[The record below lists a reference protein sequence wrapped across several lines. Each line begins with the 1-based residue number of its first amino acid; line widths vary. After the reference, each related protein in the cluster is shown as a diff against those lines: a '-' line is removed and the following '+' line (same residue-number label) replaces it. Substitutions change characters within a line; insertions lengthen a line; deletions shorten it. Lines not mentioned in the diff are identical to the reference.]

1 MRYLFRLCS
10 ALSVLLTVLPAHAGS
25 NTLEMTVS
33 TTITPST
40 CQATLHDN
48 SGKANGIVDVGDVYI
63 SQIVNKT
70 NSQAF
75 SLVFSDCVGLA
86 KKQATVT
93 LTAKTGCD
101 GASGGGNGFRNAL
114 NGSDDAANVS
124 AEVWTTSTPA
134 SSGSKQLSSPARHS
148 NWSIW
153 RKPVMKPPWS
163 CRLAPVSCSPPAAPS
178 RIYTPAHFLPRA
190 CSPSPMSKTR

>member
-1 MRYLFRLCS
+1 MMRYLFRLCS

-134 SSGSKQLSSPARHS
+134 SSGSKQLSCASPAQQLVDLAQAS
-148 NWSIW
+148 DETTV
-153 RKPVMKPPWS
+153 VMPLS
-163 CRLAPVSCSPPAAPS
+163 T
-178 RIYTPAHFLPRA
+178 RIVLSSGSTVADLHTGSFSTQGLFTITYE
-190 CSPSPMSKTR
+190 

>member
-1 MRYLFRLCS
+1 MMRYLFRLCS

-134 SSGSKQLSSPARHS
+134 SSGSKQLSCASPAQQLVDLAQAS
-148 NWSIW
+148 DETTV
-153 RKPVMKPPWS
+153 VMPLS
-163 CRLAPVSCSPPAAPS
+163 A
-178 RIYTPAHFLPRA
+178 RIVLSSGSTIADLHTGSFSTQGLFTITYE
-190 CSPSPMSKTR
+190 

>member
-134 SSGSKQLSSPARHS
+134 SSGSKQLSCASPALQLIDLAQAS
-148 NWSIW
+148 DETTV
-153 RKPVMKPPWS
+153 VMPLS
-163 CRLAPVSCSPPAAPS
+163 A
-178 RIYTPAHFLPRA
+178 RIVLSSGSTVADLHTGSFSTQGLFTITYE
-190 CSPSPMSKTR
+190 